1 MRKRLFSHGGSK
13 AVDLPIS
20 FVRKLPSNSVRLE
33 EKNGY
38 LFITPDEDIFT
49 SMESE
54 PFFAQFIEALLLDA
68 MSNSK
73 KLKDIENVWDSDWD
87 ELLEGVIDDEE

>member
-20 FVRKLPSNSVRLE
+20 FVRKLPSNSVFLE
-33 EKNGY
+33 EKNGS
-38 LFITPDEDIFT
+38 LFITPDEDIFM

-68 MSNSK
+68 MTNSK
-73 KLKDIENVWDSDWD
+73 KLKDI
-87 ELLEGVIDDEE
+87 LEK